1 MTCVLIVQ
9 HWPHTMIKKEHCC
22 FFLICHSV
30 IAGHPSLWLC
40 EKAWTPLFLLT
51 FSITVHDSED
61 PLCISKLKSLL
72 AKPPHTTNHLWH
84 PPLCCVL
91 LVLDLMW
98 LCRRVRHNGI
108 LLIKAAQHEHV
119 MLGHD
124 PVPAQPICISRRC
137 PEGCIAECFHLL
149 AQERP
154 DQGNQFGFVTAIY
167 ALSWAIICVQSYKTT
182 TFLFQLIPTM
192 ERG

>member
-1 MTCVLIVQ
+1 MKYEIIFCGEI
-9 HWPHTMIKKEHCC
+9 W
-22 FFLICHSV
+22 
-30 IAGHPSLWLC
+30 GHVSRTSMEMSHEAEALPQLHNL
-40 EKAWTPLFLLT
+40 
-51 FSITVHDSED
+51 
-61 PLCISKLKSLL
+61 
-72 AKPPHTTNHLWH
+72 HLEIH
-84 PPLCCVL
+84 IPVL
-91 LVLDLMW
+91 LVLLGGRCCVLFMEDLMW

-119 MLGHD
+119 VLGHD

-167 ALSWAIICVQSYKTT
+167 ALS
-182 TFLFQLIPTM
+182 
-192 ERG
+192 